1 MKELF
6 NIHPRDKKPLFLITV
21 IFILVNLIWAF
32 YSDNTWDDDCPAR
45 FQNTV
50 HALSDA
56 KQFVNLWNRPLFVTI
71 FALPVQ
77 LGAWTIP
84 VIQTLFSVIA
94 GFSLYQVA
102 RDQKLKFAYL
112 AFPLLAFQPFV
123 FGVSRYAMTEPLAI
137 TLICLSLFFQVKKK
151 WNAFALCG
159 ALLPLARM
167 ELAIFFPFYAIA
179 LFNAKK
185 HLSIL
190 ILGIPGILWALVGG
204 LINSDL
210 LWIVDETFGK
220 EKKENRYGHQP
231 WDTYLSRYQYVVGPV
246 LIFFSFLGSLKT
258 WKVKF
263 LRLFVLIPF
272 LLGFFVYTLFSWK
285 LNMGNAAGFLRNIIP
300 ISPFLA
306 LICLAGI
313 GAWFSFANHRGI
325 KIKKIVLPKKSPY
338 FLTRAK
344 RWNTVISN
352 GKFYGLIILAF
363 SVGIT
368 YLFFIKKLELHHK
381 IIKDKFDY
389 SLLITGGILLIFS
402 ILMLFLKRKILNVIV
417 PSFVFLIVSSYT
429 LVTEH
434 PMANSSQ
441 ERELI
446 SKYAKFYNNSYL
458 SERTT
463 HVNHPW
469 FLWCAGLDR
478 FDSRMKMMKK
488 DSLKEAKV
496 GTIALF
502 ETHYSAR
509 LSGDVSQGF
518 LSRKKD
524 WIEISRKITLKRN
537 FVMSTYEKVN
547 GKEDYEKAHFKF
559 IEATDSLDAAAFY
572 CLGNTYISKLKNIEK
587 AYEAFGKAINVDST
601 YSDGFLG
608 LGMAMAQKRNHKAA
622 IEFYNKGLKISPRN
636 FNILLQK
643 GVAQI
648 NLKQFTAAIKTL
660 KRAGEVNIKDYNSWF
675 YVGLAYQNQNKAK
688 KSLKAY
694 EKCLQK
700 NPKFAQAWQNVAI
713 IQYKTKNKKA
723 ACINIKKAVKF
734 GSTTAKR
741 IEKQFCGGK

>member
-6 NIHPRDKKPLFLITV
+6 NIHPRDKKPLLLITGV
-21 IFILVNLIWAF
+21 FVLVNLIWAF

-45 FQNTV
+45 FQNTI
-50 HALSDA
+50 HALGDP
-56 KQFVNLWNRPLFVTI
+56 KQFVNLWNRPLFVFI

-167 ELAIFFPFYAIA
+167 ELAVFFPFYTIA
-179 LFNAKK
+179 LLNARKY
-185 HLSIL
+185 LSIL
-190 ILGIPGILWALVGG
+190 ILGIPGLLWALAGG
-204 LINSDL
+204 ILNSDL
-210 LWIVDETFGK
+210 LWIVEETFGK

-246 LIFFSFLGSLKT
+246 LVFFSFLGTIKA
-258 WKVKF
+258 WKAKF
-263 LRLFVLIPF
+263 LRYFVLIPF
-272 LLGFFVYTLFSWK
+272 LLGFFIYTLFSWK

-306 LICLAGI
+306 LICLAGV

-325 KIKKIVLPKKSPY
+325 KIKNISPPKKSP
-338 FLTRAK
+338 FWLPRAK
-344 RWNTVISN
+344 KWNSLISN
-352 GKFYGLIILAF
+352 GKFYGLILLAI

-368 YLFFIKKLELHHK
+368 YLFFMNKLELHHK
-381 IIKDKFDY
+381 IIEDKYDY
-389 SLLITGGILLIFS
+389 SLILSAGILLIFS
-402 ILMLFLKRKILNVIV
+402 VLMLFLKRKLLNFIV
-417 PSFVFLIVSSYT
+417 PIFIFIIVSGYT
-429 LVTEH
+429 LIIEH
-434 PMANSSQ
+434 PMANSSH

-446 SKYAKFYNNSYL
+446 SQYAQFYNNSYL
-458 SERTT
+458 SERKT

-469 FLWCAGLDR
+469 FLWCAGRDR
-478 FDSRMKMMKK
+478 FEPKMGIMKK
-488 DSLKEAKV
+488 DSLKNVEI

-502 ETHYSAR
+502 ETHYSTR
-509 LSGDVSQGF
+509 LSGDVSQGH
-518 LSRKKD
+518 LAKKKD
-524 WIEISRKITLKRN
+524 WVEISRNITPKRN
-537 FVMSTYEKVN
+537 FILSTYEKVN

-559 IEATDSLDAAAFY
+559 INATDSLNPPSFY
-572 CLGNTYISKLKNIEK
+572 CLGFTYLTKIKDVEK
-587 AYEAFGKAINVDST
+587 AYNAFAKSVNLDST
-601 YSDGFLG
+601 YSEGFLG
-608 LGMAMAQKRNHKAA
+608 LGMTMAHKRNHKAA
-622 IEFYNKGLKISPRN
+622 IDFFNKGLKASPKN

-643 GVAQI
+643 GVAQF
-648 NLKQFTAAIKTL
+648 NLKQFTAAIKTFKKAAKL
-660 KRAGEVNIKDYNSWF
+660 NQKDHQSW
-675 YVGLAYQNQNKAK
+675 YYTGLAYQNQNNAK

-700 NPKFAQAWQNVAI
+700 NPKFAPAWQNVAI

-723 ACINIKKAVKF
+723 ACINIQKAVKL
-734 GSTTAKR
+734 GSPAAKKLQ
-741 IEKQFCGGK
+741 KQICGGK